1 MLGMSCFVCDF
12 NITVTLRRLVMVLG
26 KSCIT
31 IETKEAANIGYN
43 VFFFQH
49 EYSDEGQGLSHIE
62 KGPFTE

>member
-43 VFFFQH
+43 VFFFNM
-49 EYSDEGQGLSHIE
+49 STPMKAKDCL
-62 KGPFTE
+62 T

>member
-43 VFFFQH
+43 VFFFN
-49 EYSDEGQGLSHIE
+49 SDEGQGLPHIE
-62 KGPFTE
+62 KVPFTE

>member
-43 VFFFQH
+43 VFFNMSTLM
-49 EYSDEGQGLSHIE
+49 EAKDCL
-62 KGPFTE
+62 T